1 MPPSANTVPQRHHN
15 IAPLEQ
21 CQNGVRKRLE
31 SQIRALTA
39 GEGLFQNV
47 EPLPV
52 QGHTHGDKK
61 FKVMG
66 KDKHNELVG
75 LG

>member
-1 MPPSANTVPQRHHN
+1 M
-15 IAPLEQ
+15 
-21 CQNGVRKRLE
+21 
-31 SQIRALTA
+31 RALTA